1 MSNIDRKNEGKLEQV
16 GGKIKGAI
24 GAAVGNER
32 MRAEGEAQELRGEAR
47 EEGAK
52 AAERTATAAS
62 CSAVGRSVTA
72 VSAISTVCWRPTTT
86 LIPNGAAPSSSS
98 ITVRTSRS
106 DWLNGRVVP
115 VIIASPSPSAS
126 IVAAKMLRSWLT
138 IRSTWRRSMPWRWR
152 RS

>member
-52 AAERTATAAS
+52 TAERAEGAVQELGGKIKNRIGALFGHRKAQAEGRAAEIKGEQRQ
-62 CSAVGRSVTA
+62 REN
-72 VSAISTVCWRPTTT
+72 RPS
-86 LIPNGAAPSSSS
+86 APS
-98 ITVRTSRS
+98 I
-106 DWLNGRVVP
+106 P
-115 VIIASPSPSAS
+115 
-126 IVAAKMLRSWLT
+126 
-138 IRSTWRRSMPWRWR
+138 
-152 RS
+152 